1 MKVFD
6 FTEVK
11 HILKLAIPLLLTQ
24 ITASLMFFTDTVM
37 ASRAGHVD
45 MASVSIA
52 TGIWSPVIFSAQGLL
67 IAITPVIA
75 HLFGSSKNNNNQ
87 AQMVSTL
94 FQGAYIAAAIT
105 LVIVCLFQFVHIPLE
120 NLDLETEL
128 HDKSIG
134 YLNYVVWGI
143 LPTCLFFALRGFCE
157 GIGVTKPALIVS
169 VIALLANI
177 PLNYI
182 FVFGK
187 FGAPELGGAGC
198 GLATAIVQW
207 ISLISLLI
215 YFNIS
220 RNLKPFQIFKHP
232 EKPNLESIKMLTKL
246 GTPIALSLLFESSLF
261 AFMALFIAPLGSIAV
276 AGHQVAFSYSA
287 VVFMFPLSLAMAAT
301 IRVGYLKGVGDLDK
315 LKYSIKTCFFMA
327 VSFGT
332 LVMLTTFFFREQIIL
347 IYTSK
352 PEVVALA
359 ASILVITA
367 IYQLPDAI
375 QVMAAGVFKGLKITK
390 PLFYITFISY
400 WPIGFTLGYLLGR
413 TDHIVPA
420 MGPQG
425 FWVGTVIGLSTAS
438 VLFLIWLKFTMSKLK
453 LS

>member
-232 EKPNLESIKMLTKL
+232 EKPNPESIKMLTKL

-301 IRVGYLKGVGDLDK
+301 IRVGYLKGVGDSDK

>member
-11 HILKLAIPLLLTQ
+11 NILKLAIPLLLTQ

-232 EKPNLESIKMLTKL
+232 EKPNPESIKMLTKL

-287 VVFMFPLSLAMAAT
+287 VVFMFPLSLAMSAT

>member
-232 EKPNLESIKMLTKL
+232 
-246 GTPIALSLLFESSLF
+246 
-261 AFMALFIAPLGSIAV
+261 
-276 AGHQVAFSYSA
+276 
-287 VVFMFPLSLAMAAT
+287 
-301 IRVGYLKGVGDLDK
+301 
-315 LKYSIKTCFFMA
+315 
-327 VSFGT
+327 
-332 LVMLTTFFFREQIIL
+332 
-347 IYTSK
+347 
-352 PEVVALA
+352 
-359 ASILVITA
+359 
-367 IYQLPDAI
+367 
-375 QVMAAGVFKGLKITK
+375 
-390 PLFYITFISY
+390 
-400 WPIGFTLGYLLGR
+400 
-413 TDHIVPA
+413 
-420 MGPQG
+420 
-425 FWVGTVIGLSTAS
+425 
-438 VLFLIWLKFTMSKLK
+438 
-453 LS
+453 

>member
-187 FGAPELGGAGC
+187 LGAPELGGAGC

-232 EKPNLESIKMLTKL
+232 EKPNPESIKMLTKL

>member
-128 HDKSIG
+128 HNKSIG

-232 EKPNLESIKMLTKL
+232 EKPNPESIKMLTKL